1 MTNDDASRI
10 SPSELERLSRATVLD
25 HDGDKIG
32 PVEQIYVHDTSGR
45 PSWASVRTGLFR
57 TREALVPLDGVDLNG
72 DEIRVPFA
80 KDVVKDSPKVEADDH
95 ISPSEENELHAY
107 YRAHGW
113 GGGAAVDSPA
123 AEGPREAALSEPSA
137 PGAPTASEPL
147 AAEATEVPEAPDVS
161 ETPQIPEVP
170 EAPERPES
178 PRAPVEPQ
186 TPLSPSAPSAP
197 EAPSTPSAP
206 GTPSAAGAAGVV
218 GATGAAAA
226 ADEFV
231 TPGNS
236 TLSDS
241 PVEPSR
247 DVSEVEDPGF
257 GTDAATDASD
267 TSDSPATDSPVDD
280 SSTDG
285 TWTPDAPGSA
295 DDLGPQGSRDSAD
308 GTWSTGGGPE
318 ETDVDE
324 HGTGGGPESVEEYGS
339 HSEAHATDPE
349 RDDELES
356 AGRPTGTQDIPQAAV
371 TRGSYETP
379 YPGDAL
385 SGGSGGRRISA
396 FDEVTDGGYS
406 IGSAAPIGPGVQP
419 MGHPVRAWEDT
430 KTFRVGP
437 EGDWEREPDV
447 WFMDEQAAGNAGF
460 RPSEY

>member
-57 TREALVPLDGVDLNG
+57 TREALVPLDGVDLSG

-113 GGGAAVDSPA
+113 GGGAGVDSPPA
-123 AEGPREAALSEPSA
+123 DDPR
-137 PGAPTASEPL
+137 G
-147 AAEATEVPEAPDVS
+147 
-161 ETPQIPEVP
+161 
-170 EAPERPES
+170 
-178 PRAPVEPQ
+178 
-186 TPLSPSAPSAP
+186 
-197 EAPSTPSAP
+197 
-206 GTPSAAGAAGVV
+206 
-218 GATGAAAA
+218 AA

-236 TLSDS
+236 TLSES

-247 DVSEVEDPGF
+247 DVSEVEDSGF
-257 GTDAATDASD
+257 GTDAATNASD
-267 TSDSPATDSPVDD
+267 TSDSLATDSPVDD

-295 DDLGPQGSRDSAD
+295 DDLGPQGSLDSAD

-318 ETDVDE
+318 ETGVDE
-324 HGTGGGPESVEEYGS
+324 DGTGRGPESVEEYGS

-356 AGRPTGTQDIPQAAV
+356 AGRPTGMQDIPEAAV
-371 TRGSYETP
+371 NRGSYETP

-385 SGGSGGRRISA
+385 SGGSGGRRICA

-460 RPSEY
+460 RPSEH

>member
-1 MTNDDASRI
+1 M
-10 SPSELERLSRATVLD
+10 
-25 HDGDKIG
+25 
-32 PVEQIYVHDTSGR
+32 
-45 PSWASVRTGLFR
+45 
-57 TREALVPLDGVDLNG
+57 
-72 DEIRVPFA
+72 
-80 KDVVKDSPKVEADDH
+80 
-95 ISPSEENELHAY
+95 
-107 YRAHGW
+107 
-113 GGGAAVDSPA
+113 
-123 AEGPREAALSEPSA
+123 
-137 PGAPTASEPL
+137 
-147 AAEATEVPEAPDVS
+147 
-161 ETPQIPEVP
+161 
-170 EAPERPES
+170 
-178 PRAPVEPQ
+178 
-186 TPLSPSAPSAP
+186 
-197 EAPSTPSAP
+197 
-206 GTPSAAGAAGVV
+206 
-218 GATGAAAA
+218 
-226 ADEFV
+226 

-295 DDLGPQGSRDSAD
+295 DDLGPQGSLDSAD

-318 ETDVDE
+318 ETGVDE
-324 HGTGGGPESVEEYGS
+324 DGTGGGPESVEEYGS

-349 RDDELES
+349 RDDELKS

-371 TRGSYETP
+371 ARGSYETP

-430 KTFRVGP
+430 KTFRGGP